1 LTSILR
7 DLREQKTVESR
18 LRESEAA
25 LRALNSQLQDR
36 AAVCAAVAHDLDSP
50 LITIDEDARRVL
62 EEYGPRLPEEAR
74 ALLQELSGAAVRM
87 RSLIDAFLSNSH

>member
-1 LTSILR
+1 LKFRTEVIVPEALRNVLAGRCVSDRTGTEIPVWQTMVATATGPGAELLTSILR

-36 AAVCAAVAHDLDSP
+36 AAVCAAWH
-50 LITIDEDARRVL
+50 TI
-62 EEYGPRLPEEAR
+62 
-74 ALLQELSGAAVRM
+74 
-87 RSLIDAFLSNSH
+87 